1 MDLSLS
7 LKKAKLGERK
17 TGRTRKKRRC
27 KKTDRSS
34 RKSSNSPTRC
44 DAAIRKS
51 TQRPAARSFYCNDR
65 NWKRSRDSIRRSC
78 NRSKRTARKI
88 VGDSCKL
95 DEWQLHVNTELRSG
109 CIFFLCSLDSFFA
122 KSIANI
128 RICADRFNFFLSLE
142 NKNIYHTA
150 IEAQI
155 LLYLVWFFFKLSLCK
170 K

>member
-78 NRSKRTARKI
+78 VNRSKRTARKI
-88 VGDSCKL
+88 VISGIAVSSTNDSYMSILNWEAVVPFSSVPLILFLQKVSQIFAFAL
-95 DEWQLHVNTELRSG
+95 IVL
-109 CIFFLCSLDSFFA
+109 IFFCKGPFSRKW
-122 KSIANI
+122 KS
-128 RICADRFNFFLSLE
+128 
-142 NKNIYHTA
+142 
-150 IEAQI
+150 
-155 LLYLVWFFFKLSLCK
+155 
-170 K
+170 